1 MQITNAQFISSVARL
16 DQCPKPDRAEL
27 AFIGR
32 SNVGKSSLINM
43 LTGKKGLA
51 KTSQKPGKTQT
62 INHFLIN
69 ENHYWVD
76 LPGYG
81 YASVSKDL
89 RAGFGKM
96 IDRYVTKREN
106 LDCLFVLL
114 DSRLEP
120 QKIDVDFLLWAG
132 QHGVPVALLFTKS
145 DKLSA
150 NELSR
155 SMRIYENKLLQI
167 WTELPPTFITSA
179 ETGKGKREIL
189 SFIGDVV
196 RESSENK

>member
-16 DQCPKPDRAEL
+16 DQCPNPDKAEF

-43 LTGKKGLA
+43 LAGKKGLA

-69 ENHYWVD
+69 DNHYWVD

-114 DSRLEP
+114 DSRLDP
-120 QKIDVDFLLWAG
+120 QKIDIDFLLWAG
-132 QHGVPVALLFTKS
+132 QHGVPVSLIFTKS
-145 DKLSA
+145 DKLSG
-150 NELSR
+150 NELSKA
-155 SMRIYENKLLQI
+155 MRIYEKKLLQI
-167 WTELPPTFITSA
+167 WEEIPVSFITSA
-179 ETGKGKREIL
+179 ETGRGKQEIL

-196 RESSENK
+196 RESLENK